1 MQYAAPGGAEAIGM
15 MVEAAGPVSNQLLD
29 LLAEWN
35 KELEALDAPELK
47 TPRRNRGPEIG
58 P

>member
-1 MQYAAPGGAEAIGM
+1 MVRAE
-15 MVEAAGPVSNQLLD
+15 GPVSNQFLD

-47 TPRRNRGPEIG
+47 TPKRDRGPEMG